1 MFDRLHIHMYIL
13 LVHDIYILDKTDL
26 AYAAGDGDLIRTKE
40 LVSQGEDV
48 NKRSGDYGK

>member
-1 MFDRLHIHMYIL
+1 MYIP
-13 LVHDIYILDKTDL
+13 LVHDIYILDYTDL
-26 AYAAGDGDLIRTKE
+26 AISAAQGNLIRTKE

>member
-1 MFDRLHIHMYIL
+1 MIFIFLGM
-13 LVHDIYILDKTDL
+13 TDL
-26 AYAAGDGDLIRTKE
+26 AGAAYNGNLGRTKE

>member
-1 MFDRLHIHMYIL
+1 MYIL
-13 LVHDIYILDKTDL
+13 LVHDIYILDRTAL
-26 AYAAGDGDLIRTKE
+26 ARSAEYGNLARTKE

>member
-1 MFDRLHIHMYIL
+1 MTFIFLGM
-13 LVHDIYILDKTDL
+13 TDL
-26 AYAAGDGDLIRTKE
+26 AVSAYHGNLIRTKE

>member
-1 MFDRLHIHMYIL
+1 MYIL
-13 LVHDIYILDKTDL
+13 LVHDIYILGQTDL
-26 AYAAGDGDLIRTKE
+26 AWSASDGDLIRTKE

>member
-1 MFDRLHIHMYIL
+1 MYIL
-13 LVHDIYILDKTDL
+13 VVHEIYFLEETDL
-26 AYAAGDGDLIRTKE
+26 AQSAYHGDLIRTKK